1 MIFGKAP
8 NPAKKKVSKIEVLEK
23 RNNIYIYRYIDDFV
37 EGSQPWQKKTTSKI
51 IVPEQRNFF
60 LGGRLPTLEKTAAL
74 KIIVPEKRN
83 YMSRSVPN
91 AQRKASSKIIVPE
104 KEELVF

>member
-1 MIFGKAP
+1 M
-8 NPAKKKVSKIEVLEK
+8 
-23 RNNIYIYRYIDDFV
+23 
-37 EGSQPWQKKTTSKI
+37 
-51 IVPEQRNFF
+51 
-60 LGGRLPTLEKTAAL
+60 EKTAAL

-91 AQRKASSKIIVPE
+91 AQRKTSSKIIVPE

>member
-1 MIFGKAP
+1 MCVRGAAGDGRGGGRGEDLKTRTP
-8 NPAKKKVSKIEVLEK
+8 HNDVG
-23 RNNIYIYRYIDDFV
+23 NNFKDYSSRTKELY
-37 EGSQPWQKKTTSKI
+37 
-51 IVPEQRNFF
+51 F
-60 LGGRLPTLEKTAAL
+60 LGRLLTLEKTAAL
-74 KIIVPEKRN
+74 KIIVPEKRK

>member
-1 MIFGKAP
+1 MILWKAP
-8 NPAKKKVSKIEVLEK
+8 NPGKK
-23 RNNIYIYRYIDDFV
+23 NNFKDYSSRTKELY
-37 EGSQPWQKKTTSKI
+37 
-51 IVPEQRNFF
+51 F
-60 LGGRLPTLEKTAAL
+60 LGRLPTLEKTAAS